1 MPSSALLIC
10 LLLAVLLVSLD
21 ALPFFG
27 FGKESV
33 RIFPFIPRVSSKST
47 HDYFLIRSV
56 SQVPL
61 LSLLFPELRG
71 TIIRFLR
78 SSDPGCATRP
88 WIRLLPNERMMTI
101 PPLFSLLHPSVVVFP
116 YAHKVGNKV
125 IPVSL
130 PFPFPVATVYPCDR

>member
-56 SQVPL
+56 TTRHHHPFSTVVRSRMRHPTVDT
-61 LSLLFPELRG
+61 STPE
-71 TIIRFLR
+71 
-78 SSDPGCATRP
+78 
-88 WIRLLPNERMMTI
+88 
-101 PPLFSLLHPSVVVFP
+101 
-116 YAHKVGNKV
+116 
-125 IPVSL
+125 
-130 PFPFPVATVYPCDR
+130 